1 VATVFLSHASKDDE
15 LAQELETW
23 LRRQGFDDLF
33 VDHSDIR
40 GGDKWTE
47 ALRRAKGAARVVLCL
62 VTPRWLASDECFGEF
77 TSAWYAGQRIVPLLA
92 GTTALD
98 SLQTKRLGRTL
109 GEDQGFDL
117 SPALTNGRLDLDTR
131 SEIAEPQSGPARRRR
146 PCQDRPRSGG
156 IRDR

>member
-1 VATVFLSHASKDDE
+1 
-15 LAQELETW
+15 
-23 LRRQGFDDLF
+23 
-33 VDHSDIR
+33 
-40 GGDKWTE
+40 
-47 ALRRAKGAARVVLCL
+47 VLCL
-62 VTPRWLASDECFGEF
+62 VTPGWLASDECFGEF

-117 SPALTNGRLDLDTR
+117 SAALTNGRLDLDTR
-131 SEIAEPQSGPARRRR
+131 SEIAEPLKAGLRACGPRRR
-146 PCQDRPRSGG
+146 PCQDRLRSGG